1 MGTKLPGLE
10 TFHAPSSSSTSTS
23 FSSMYS
29 NGSGL
34 TLGSHSTEF
43 ERMTSLLKSTNE
55 KPSLMS
61 HDTPTSH
68 MTASDSLLSGLKSQ
82 PQTGS
87 QPPAVS
93 KVRPITRA
101 AQYTSISP
109 LGKLVHVMVQCVAVP
124 ARNQTLFCC
133 IYRVHYCVQSALAWN
148 FVEGEAH
155 YTLGKLMNTYHI
167 YTRHINPTLNR
178 SSVLEHLSASNA
190 SKIRNGIMFDFYPRL
205 HILSLLA
212 VSGGHGSHAET
223 FLNTWLTCYLLYRN
237 HLLGLHLI
245 SHQLIPLSL
254 CQTQPS

>member
-1 MGTKLPGLE
+1 MYLNSKPGAASGSASEQTLTSGLFSLPSSYSSYSSPYSTYSSYNPYSSTLSTSYSTLTSSMGTKLPGLE
-10 TFHAPSSSSTSTS
+10 TFHAPSSSSSTSTS

-87 QPPAVS
+87 QPPAIS

-101 AQYTSISP
+101 AQYTSIFP

-124 ARNQTLFCC
+124 ARNQTYIVC
-133 IYRVHYCVQSALAWN
+133 ITAFKAL
-148 FVEGEAH
+148 
-155 YTLGKLMNTYHI
+155 
-167 YTRHINPTLNR
+167 
-178 SSVLEHLSASNA
+178 
-190 SKIRNGIMFDFYPRL
+190 
-205 HILSLLA
+205 
-212 VSGGHGSHAET
+212 
-223 FLNTWLTCYLLYRN
+223 
-237 HLLGLHLI
+237 
-245 SHQLIPLSL
+245 
-254 CQTQPS
+254 